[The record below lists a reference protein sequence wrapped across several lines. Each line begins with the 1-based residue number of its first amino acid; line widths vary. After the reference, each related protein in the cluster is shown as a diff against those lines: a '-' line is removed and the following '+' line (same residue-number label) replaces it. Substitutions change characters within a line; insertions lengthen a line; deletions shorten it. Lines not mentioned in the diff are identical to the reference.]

1 MTHTQTITRGNAPLS
16 NDQLMQV
23 APSIFAASPWE
34 NMSSRYTFIPTIQVV
49 EKMRSEGFAPVA
61 AVQSRTRIEGRGD
74 FTKHLI
80 RFRDFR
86 NGDAPAIRSL
96 GQIYPE
102 LVLTNS
108 HDGKSAYKLDA
119 GLFRLICLNGM
130 VVSAGTVEQMNVR
143 HSGSADGII
152 DATYELV
159 DQFPRVLDSVEQFA
173 QLRLTAPQ
181 QNAFATAA
189 LQLRYEDGE
198 APVSAESVIAPR
210 RPEDRER
217 TLWNTFN
224 AAQESLTAGGLHGRN
239 PETRRRLTTRPVV
252 GITENTKLNKALWTL
267 AEEMRKLVA

>member
-1 MTHTQTITRGNAPLS
+1 
-16 NDQLMQV
+16 
-23 APSIFAASPWE
+23 
-34 NMSSRYTFIPTIQVV
+34 V

-61 AVQSRTRIEGRGD
+61 AMQSRTRIEGRGD

-80 RFRDFR
+80 RFRDVR
-86 NGDAPAIRSL
+86 DGNVPAIRSL

-119 GLFRLICLNGM
+119 GLFRLVCTNGM

-159 DQFPRVLDSVEQFA
+159 DQFPHVLDSVEHFA
-173 QLRLTAPQ
+173 QLRLSAPQ
-181 QNAFATAA
+181 QTAFATAA
-189 LQLRYEDGE
+189 LALRYDDGE
-198 APVSAESVIAPR
+198 APITPDQAIAPR
-210 RPEDRER
+210 RSEDRER

-224 AAQESLTAGGLHGRN
+224 AAQESLTAGGVHGQN
-239 PETRRRLTTRPVV
+239 PTTRRRLTTRPVV
-252 GITENTKLNKALWTL
+252 GITENTRLNKALWTL